1 FLDLEGA
8 LPVRER
14 SCFASCR
21 VEFLGECCAAEQV
34 EDALQVVCHGG
45 EPDFDLCA
53 AGASQQ
59 QSGMAEDTV
68 LERGEG
74 MLDGGAPKL
83 HGLGRGAGMHAVER
97 VFVEQSGHQPL
108 WSLGTA
114 RLQSASAAVGL
125 AGCVVDGL
133 VLLRDLFALKRLA
146 CRAETGVGLRLVAEC
161 GAV

>member
-1 FLDLEGA
+1 
-8 LPVRER
+8 R
-14 SCFASCR
+14 
-21 VEFLGECCAAEQV
+21 
-34 EDALQVVCHGG
+34 
-45 EPDFDLCA
+45 A

-74 MLDGGAPKL
+74 MLDGGAPKP

-108 WSLGTA
+108 RSLGTA
-114 RLQSASAAVGL
+114 RLQSATAAVGLAGCVL

-146 CRAETGVGLRLVAEC
+146 TARSQARTSPADPRTHRSHGTHDRPE
-161 GAV
+161 